1 MGQGKGQNIRMF
13 SPNATEAFSNM
24 TGTNQLSASGL
35 IYKMK
40 AKTNRYKINNRNKR
54 E

>member
-1 MGQGKGQNIRMF
+1 MF

-40 AKTNRYKINNRNKR
+40 AKTNRYKINTNTRNKR
-54 E
+54 EQMFSES